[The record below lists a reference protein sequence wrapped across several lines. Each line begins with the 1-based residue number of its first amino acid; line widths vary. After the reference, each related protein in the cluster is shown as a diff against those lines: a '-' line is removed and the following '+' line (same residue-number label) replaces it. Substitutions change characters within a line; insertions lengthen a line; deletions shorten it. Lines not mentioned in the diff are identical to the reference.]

1 MCGIVGIFD
10 RQEKRE
16 INRKLLNDMNEVQFH
31 RGPDEGGLHTEPG
44 VGLGH
49 RRLSIIDLSSRC

>member
-10 RQEKRE
+10 LNGVSTIDRD
-16 INRKLLNDMNEVQFH
+16 LLHKMNETQFH
-31 RGPDEGGLHTEPG
+31 RGPDAGGLYVEPG

-49 RRLSIIDLSSRC
+49 RRL